1 MEEKM
6 NIELLKYI
14 KEMNLND
21 KTDIQTVETAEKKLG
36 IAFPDDYKDFILEH
50 NGAEGAIGENAYLV
64 IWSMDDIAMLN
75 EEYGVSD
82 FTPELVYFG
91 SDGGEMAY
99 AFDKRTS
106 PFSIVEFP
114 FEALDVSEASLISDS
129 FDVFLNALYIK

>member
-1 MEEKM
+1 M
-6 NIELLKYI
+6 NSELLNYV

-21 KTDIQTVETAEKKLG
+21 KTDKATVETVESKLG
-36 IAFPDDYKDFILEH
+36 ITFPGEYKDFILEH

-99 AFDKRTS
+99 AFDKRKS
-106 PFSIVEFP
+106 PCSIVEFP
-114 FEALDVSEASLISDS
+114 FEALDVSEDYLISDS
-129 FDVFLNALYIK
+129 FNGFLKALYNE